1 VAAIGRIK
9 SSAAEKIAAGH
20 LVAFREQAGRAEPDE
35 SESIELELSEI
46 IKTLRAHWIATSIVV
61 VLAVLA
67 GVAARLTSH
76 SVPTGVATTQI
87 LIDSPSSELANLNQ
101 DPTPLISR
109 ASVFAQVMTSD
120 TVLQD
125 IANAADLPV
134 NQLTASGP
142 YSGSGEVLDAVTPAE
157 ARSSQLVREKA
168 PYRLTFVAQQNE
180 PVITATV
187 QGPTELEAARVANA
201 VYAGT
206 KAYVAAAQREGKTPN
221 EHKVTLRQLGP
232 AEAATVNS
240 STRTTLEV
248 AAFLGVLILG
258 LLLIVGFEGLRRR
271 DRDLDGLQR
280 DLDAEL
286 EAVAYDPLHRRPVA
300 TAGERRP

>member
-1 VAAIGRIK
+1 MAAIGRIK
-9 SSAAEKIAAGH
+9 SSAAEKIVAGH
-20 LVAFREQAGRAEPDE
+20 LVAFREQAGRTELDE

-61 VLAVLA
+61 VLAVLGA
-67 GVAARLTSH
+67 VAARMTSH

-87 LIDSPSSELANLNQ
+87 LVDSPSSELANLNQ
-101 DPTPLISR
+101 NPTPLISR
-109 ASVFAQVMTSD
+109 ASVFAQVMTSN
-120 TVLQD
+120 TVLED
-125 IANAADLPV
+125 IAKAADLPAT
-134 NQLTASGP
+134 QLTASGP
-142 YSGSGEVLDAVTPAE
+142 FSGSGEVLNAITPAE

-201 VYAGT
+201 VYLGT
-206 KAYVAAAQREGKTPN
+206 KAYVAAAQREGNTPD

-232 AEAATVNS
+232 AEAATVNNS
-240 STRTTLEV
+240 SRATLEI
-248 AAFLGVLILG
+248 AAFLGVLVLG
-258 LLLIVGFEGLRRR
+258 LLLIIGFEGMRRR
-271 DRDLDGLQR
+271 NRELAGVQR

>member
-1 VAAIGRIK
+1 M
-9 SSAAEKIAAGH
+9 
-20 LVAFREQAGRAEPDE
+20 
-35 SESIELELSEI
+35 ELSEI
-46 IKTLRAHWIATSIVV
+46 IKTLKVRWIATSIVV
-61 VLAVLA
+61 VLAVLVA
-67 GVAARLTSH
+67 VAARLASH

-87 LIDSPSSELANLNQ
+87 LVDSPSSELANLNQ

-109 ASVFAQVMTSD
+109 ASVFAQVMTSN

-125 IANAADLPV
+125 IAKAAGVPAS
-134 NQLTASGP
+134 QLTASGP

-187 QGPTELEAARVANA
+187 QGPTELDAARVANA

-206 KAYVAAAQREGKTPN
+206 RAYVEAAQREGSTPS
-221 EHKVTLRQLGP
+221 EHKVTLRQLGS
-232 AEAATVNS
+232 AEAATVNGS
-240 STRTTLEV
+240 SRTTLEV

-258 LLLIVGFEGLRRR
+258 LLLIAGFEGLRRR
-271 DRDLDGLQR
+271 DRELAGLQR
-280 DLDAEL
+280 DFDAEL
-286 EAVAYDPLHRRPVA
+286 EAVAYDPRNRRPVA

>member
-1 VAAIGRIK
+1 M
-9 SSAAEKIAAGH
+9 
-20 LVAFREQAGRAEPDE
+20 GRAELDE
-35 SESIELELSEI
+35 SEPIELELSEI
-46 IKTLRAHWIATSIVV
+46 TKTLRSHWIATSIVV

-67 GVAARLTSH
+67 AVAARLTSH

-87 LIDSPSSELANLNQ
+87 LVDSPSSELANLNQ

-125 IANAADLPV
+125 IARAANLPPS
-134 NQLTASGP
+134 QLTAAGP

-187 QGPTELEAARVANA
+187 QGPTELEAARVADA

-206 KAYVAAAQREGKTPN
+206 KAYVAAAQREGNTPS

-240 STRTTLEV
+240 SSRTTLEV

-271 DRDLDGLQR
+271 DRELAGLQR